1 MIILSNTLSL
11 YFNKS
16 MKYLLSTLISL
27 VIAIVLALA
36 ISSYHKEKWELNLF
50 YSHVIN
56 TYNVD
61 YKILDI
67 DLELNSKK
75 EFTDFINRVDGEISV
90 IGANENA
97 CAQIRASSTA
107 PSILVMNR
115 NDKLR
120 IDVMSHDKQQVLDCE
135 KVIQK
140 LILDFENYIKQIVLQ
155 KMSMPISS
163 DENGI
168 IDLRVLI
175 DNEKQKFKLQPE
187 VEGAYKKL
195 KSTLSQINENDDFY
209 SFNVAKTKQILE
221 GMYTI
226 EKMKKDSDVS
236 SYPFRIDSALQEIVI
251 KEGRLLRSKKQ
262 NSLAVGISIFLI
274 IQTIFIMIMI
284 ARNEILKKKISKT
297 LQKLSN

>member
-1 MIILSNTLSL
+1 
-11 YFNKS
+11 

-75 EFTDFINRVDGEISV
+75 EFTDFINRVDGEISI

-120 IDVMSHDKQQVLDCE
+120 IDVMSHDKQEVLDCE

-140 LILDFENYIKQIVLQ
+140 LILNFENYIKQI
-155 KMSMPISS
+155 
-163 DENGI
+163 E
-168 IDLRVLI
+168 
-175 DNEKQKFKLQPE
+175 
-187 VEGAYKKL
+187 
-195 KSTLSQINENDDFY
+195 
-209 SFNVAKTKQILE
+209 
-221 GMYTI
+221 
-226 EKMKKDSDVS
+226 
-236 SYPFRIDSALQEIVI
+236 
-251 KEGRLLRSKKQ
+251 
-262 NSLAVGISIFLI
+262 
-274 IQTIFIMIMI
+274 
-284 ARNEILKKKISKT
+284 
-297 LQKLSN
+297 

>member
-1 MIILSNTLSL
+1 
-11 YFNKS
+11 

-140 LILDFENYIKQIVLQ
+140 LILNFENYIKQIVLQ

-187 VEGAYKKL
+187 VEEAYKKL

-284 ARNEILKKKISKT
+284 SRNEILKKKISKNI
-297 LQKLSN
+297 QKLSN

>member
-1 MIILSNTLSL
+1 
-11 YFNKS
+11 

-75 EFTDFINRVDGEISV
+75 EFTDFINRVDGEISI

-120 IDVMSHDKQQVLDCE
+120 IDVMSHDKQEVLDCE

-140 LILDFENYIKQIVLQ
+140 LILNFENYIKQIVLQ
-155 KMSMPISS
+155 KMSMPIST

-187 VEGAYKKL
+187 VEEAYKKL

-284 ARNEILKKKISKT
+284 SRNEILKKKISKT

>member
-1 MIILSNTLSL
+1 
-11 YFNKS
+11 
-16 MKYLLSTLISL
+16 
-27 VIAIVLALA
+27 
-36 ISSYHKEKWELNLF
+36 
-50 YSHVIN
+50 
-56 TYNVD
+56 
-61 YKILDI
+61 
-67 DLELNSKK
+67 
-75 EFTDFINRVDGEISV
+75 
-90 IGANENA
+90 
-97 CAQIRASSTA
+97 
-107 PSILVMNR
+107 MNR

-155 KMSMPISS
+155 KMSMPIST

-187 VEGAYKKL
+187 VEEAYKKL
-195 KSTLSQINENDDFY
+195 KSTLSQINKNDDFY

-284 ARNEILKKKISKT
+284 SRNEILKKKIRKT

>member
-1 MIILSNTLSL
+1 
-11 YFNKS
+11 

-75 EFTDFINRVDGEISV
+75 EFTDFINRVDGEISI

-155 KMSMPISS
+155 KMSMPIST

-187 VEGAYKKL
+187 VEEAYKKL
-195 KSTLSQINENDDFY
+195 KSTLSQINKNDDFY

-284 ARNEILKKKISKT
+284 SRNEILKKKISKT